1 MRFEV
6 TGEMKKTDAKEMQR
20 KGQKT
25 QEQTE
30 GNTEKRLR
38 AVNQTRE
45 SEIGQ
50 AQRRACVH
58 TGDAGKGDGAD
69 GGTSEGR

>member
-6 TGEMKKTDAKEMQR
+6 TGEMKKTDAKEIQR
-20 KGQKT
+20 KGQRT

-38 AVNQTRE
+38 AANQT
-45 SEIGQ
+45 
-50 AQRRACVH
+50 
-58 TGDAGKGDGAD
+58 
-69 GGTSEGR
+69 